1 MVNDENLIL
10 GTSGVGPGRPMQV
23 SGLVSGSRETRP
35 PRKQDGLIVIEK
47 FGVGIVRKDSIKAKL
62 CYAPCRLCHH
72 GAGTVSDLTTI
83 DPPAER
89 GPDRQ
94 KVLWGSVGALSTLR
108 STRSQGRRTP
118 FNMGAWTYSKVLLLL
133 YMTTMWQSTPVNGL
147 TTQEAAQLTKT
158 AFTCERGTL
167 QLSCSDR
174 KTLLIVEAN
183 YGRTTASHS
192 CACSTCRTNCRAA
205 TSLAVV
211 RAACQ
216 GKRQCSVTA
225 SSSVFG
231 GDPCYGVQKYLEVSY
246 RCITESNVALRKT
259 ASCSSAPSHWGPE
272 KAVDGSRGTRVTWY
286 NQCTHTNHVY
296 QPWWKVDLGGTYP
309 VNRVSVLNRGDCCA
323 LPRIGSPSGLRAIRR
338 ACAHFGIECDLSH
351 ETSVSQI
358 TKSPGHVTRV
368 AGPRARPRLVEPS
381 SDTGTNLA
389 RSTHE
394 FKNFAQVGRVD
405 SRPHRGD
412 LRASYTR
419 AGNELCDLK
428 NRRRLVADVK
438 NTFRVS
444 ASFGRLQK
452 IAGDPENSSDA
463 RRNIGRDRLRNFMVR
478 VGPNEDFT
486 RNDQC
491 GETYTATPR
500 NGATVVVYCDQP
512 MTGRYVSIQLIGRAD
527 NLQLCEVD
535 VFAETVL
542 QYTSLGCWR
551 DSGSR
556 AMAYLEGTNSLLDG
570 DYQSRHHAIQKCYL
584 AALSRHFTVFGVQHG
599 GQCFGSAD
607 GINTYNR
614 YGPTTTCAE
623 DGEGGAWGNEVYK
636 ITGYTSLGCW
646 RDTNTRAIPT
656 LEGTDSLLDGD
667 PQSRQHAIQKCYQ
680 VALSRDF
687 TVFAVQYGGECFGS
701 ANGINTYNR
710 YGPTTTCAEDGKG
723 GAWGNEVYKIT
734 GKWAGVDGK

>member
-1 MVNDENLIL
+1 ML
-10 GTSGVGPGRPMQV
+10 
-23 SGLVSGSRETRP
+23 P
-35 PRKQDGLIVIEK
+35 PL
-47 FGVGIVRKDSIKAKL
+47 
-62 CYAPCRLCHH
+62 
-72 GAGTVSDLTTI
+72 
-83 DPPAER
+83 
-89 GPDRQ
+89 PDRL
-94 KVLWGSVGALSTLR
+94 KVLWGSVGARSTLR
-108 STRSQGRRTP
+108 GTRPQGLVSEVTAKVEEARVEVRNTRL
-118 FNMGAWTYSKVLLLL
+118 YSLEQRLVF
-133 YMTTMWQSTPVNGL
+133 TTAP
-147 TTQEAAQLTKT
+147 EHET
-158 AFTCERGTL
+158 ASACERGTL

-211 RAACQ
+211 RGTCQ

-272 KAVDGSRGTRVTWY
+272 KAVDGSRGTRITWY
-286 NQCTHTNHVY
+286 NQCTHTNRVY

-309 VNRVSVLNRGDCCA
+309 VNRVSVLNRGDCC
-323 LPRIGSPSGLRAIRR
+323 G
-338 ACAHFGIECDLSH
+338 
-351 ETSVSQI
+351 
-358 TKSPGHVTRV
+358 
-368 AGPRARPRLVEPS
+368 
-381 SDTGTNLA
+381 
-389 RSTHE
+389 
-394 FKNFAQVGRVD
+394 
-405 SRPHRGD
+405 
-412 LRASYTR
+412 
-419 AGNELCDLK
+419 
-428 NRRRLVADVK
+428 
-438 NTFRVS
+438 
-444 ASFGRLQK
+444 
-452 IAGDPENSSDA
+452 
-463 RRNIGRDRLRNFMVR
+463 DRLRNFMVR

-570 DYQSRHHAIQKCYL
+570 DYQSRHHAIQKCYQV
-584 AALSRHFTVFGVQHG
+584 ALSRDFTVFGVQHG

-623 DGEGGAWGNEVYK
+623 DGEGGPWGNEVYK

-646 RDTNTRAIPT
+646 RDSATRAIPI

-667 PQSRQHAIQKCYQ
+667 YQSRHHAIQKCYQ
-680 VALSRDF
+680 VALSRGF

-734 GKWAGVDGK
+734 G

>member
-1 MVNDENLIL
+1 
-10 GTSGVGPGRPMQV
+10 
-23 SGLVSGSRETRP
+23 
-35 PRKQDGLIVIEK
+35 
-47 FGVGIVRKDSIKAKL
+47 
-62 CYAPCRLCHH
+62 
-72 GAGTVSDLTTI
+72 
-83 DPPAER
+83 
-89 GPDRQ
+89 
-94 KVLWGSVGALSTLR
+94 
-108 STRSQGRRTP
+108 
-118 FNMGAWTYSKVLLLL
+118 MGAWTYSKVFLLL
-133 YMTTMWQSTPVNGL
+133 YMTMMWQSTPVYGL
-147 TTQEAAQLTKT
+147 TTQEAAQLTSLLSEVTAKVEEARVEVRNTRLYSLEQRLVFTTVPEHET

-211 RAACQ
+211 RATCQ

-309 VNRVSVLNRGDCCA
+309 VNRVSVLNRGDCC
-323 LPRIGSPSGLRAIRR
+323 G
-338 ACAHFGIECDLSH
+338 
-351 ETSVSQI
+351 
-358 TKSPGHVTRV
+358 
-368 AGPRARPRLVEPS
+368 
-381 SDTGTNLA
+381 
-389 RSTHE
+389 
-394 FKNFAQVGRVD
+394 
-405 SRPHRGD
+405 
-412 LRASYTR
+412 
-419 AGNELCDLK
+419 
-428 NRRRLVADVK
+428 
-438 NTFRVS
+438 
-444 ASFGRLQK
+444 
-452 IAGDPENSSDA
+452 
-463 RRNIGRDRLRNFMVR
+463 DRLRNFMVR

-512 MTGRYVSIQLIGRAD
+512 MSGRYVSIQLIGRAD

-570 DYQSRHHAIQKCYL
+570 GYQSRHHAIQKCYL
-584 AALSRHFTVFGVQHG
+584 AALSRDFTVFGVQNG
-599 GQCFGSAD
+599 GQ
-607 GINTYNR
+607 
-614 YGPTTTCAE
+614 
-623 DGEGGAWGNEVYK
+623 
-636 ITGYTSLGCW
+636 
-646 RDTNTRAIPT
+646 
-656 LEGTDSLLDGD
+656 
-667 PQSRQHAIQKCYQ
+667 
-680 VALSRDF
+680 
-687 TVFAVQYGGECFGS
+687 CFGS

-710 YGPTTTCAEDGKG
+710 YGPTTTCAADGEG
-723 GAWGNEVYKIT
+723 GPWGNEVYKIT
-734 GKWAGVDGK
+734 GTHY